1 MSHAAHFGPTHLSLS
16 LWAVPVAHAAQY
28 TQPNP
33 WRMSLR
39 QLHTRP
45 CTVSKNNSL
54 LFLLRSHPLVRED
67 RQRRS
72 SRRYRRNSAAS
83 PLLRREVATSVSEPP
98 TEYFARGT
106 DLAMVVL
113 SPVGQATNHLSQAG
127 EGTNHLVDLAV
138 GSLIHEPV
146 ANPGQ
151 NWG

>member
-1 MSHAAHFGPTHLSLS
+1 MQHSIPSPTHDACHCGSYTRARALFQKTIRFFFSFVLIRS
-16 LWAVPVAHAAQY
+16 FERTGRGGVLGAIAA
-28 TQPNP
+28 TPP
-33 WRMSLR
+33 
-39 QLHTRP
+39 
-45 CTVSKNNSL
+45 
-54 LFLLRSHPLVRED
+54 
-67 RQRRS
+67 RR
-72 SRRYRRNSAAS
+72 RRS

-98 TEYFARGT
+98 TEYFTRGT

-151 NWG
+151 N